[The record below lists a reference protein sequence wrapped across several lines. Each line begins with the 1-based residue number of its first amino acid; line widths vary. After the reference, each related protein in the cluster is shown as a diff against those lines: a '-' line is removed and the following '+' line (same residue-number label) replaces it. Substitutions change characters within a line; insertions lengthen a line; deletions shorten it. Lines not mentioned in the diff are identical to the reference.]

1 MAFDLMDVFVKIG
14 ADTSDLEGG
23 INKAK
28 SLASGLGEGFGGA
41 VSKGV
46 KLVGSAIA
54 AGTAAVGAFAAASVK
69 VGSDFDSSMS
79 QVAATMG
86 VTTDEIGELRDFAM
100 QMGSSTAFSATQAA
114 DALNYM
120 ALAGYDADQ
129 SMEMLPTVLNLA
141 AAGNMDLA
149 RASDMVTDAQT
160 ALGLSFDETT
170 QMVDMMA
177 KTSSKSN
184 TSVEQLGDAILTVG
198 GTAKTLAGGTNELNT
213 ALGILADNSIKGS
226 EGGTKLRNIILS
238 LSSPTDKAAE
248 LLEGLGITTQDAAGN
263 LLPLNDIMG
272 QLGDS
277 LDGLGS
283 AERSAII
290 SEIFNKTDI
299 AAVNALL
306 DTSAERWDELST
318 EIDGAWMSEK
328 SFQDALKGTGL
339 ENAQKK
345 LAKLN
350 ITQEDFEK
358 AAKLSKGSAYEF
370 AQTLAEM
377 AGTDINVILDEMD
390 TNLSDLQRT
399 FDSVTG
405 SAEQMAQTQLDNLAG
420 DVTMFKS
427 ALEGAQLLI
436 SGALTPDLRKFVQFG
451 TEGLQKVSEG
461 FKEGGLSGAMDAF
474 KGVLSDGIKM
484 ITESLPGWVDAGI
497 ELLGALGQGIVD
509 NIPTL
514 LTALEEIGASLAE
527 TLLELMQSAAEGLE
541 EFDWAEMAQNIV
553 DWITTALTSDTAG
566 GILQAGI
573 DIVTNLASGFLDA
586 APVLLDAMSQGM
598 DNITQA
604 INDFDFA
611 SAAQSIVDGIKGYLT
626 SDSMSGFLDS
636 GLALAEALV
645 NAILEAAPT
654 FADGAIEIIGLLAE
668 GLADATTGLLDSAI
682 QIITD
687 LTTYLSDNVGSIVD
701 VGASILSALIDGI
714 TGAIPTL
721 IQNLPTIIDNIVST
735 FETLIP
741 KLAETGVKLIGQLIL
756 GIGEAVPSLIENFPA
771 IIDEIVNI
779 WETFNWLNIG
789 MLIIQGIV
797 QGISDLAQDA
807 PDKMQEIADNCI
819 EAIKN
824 SDWFQAG
831 SRTIELIVD
840 GIMAIADD
848 VKTQVQDI
856 IDKAIDLWNSTDW
869 LSLGTNL
876 VEGIWS
882 GISGGYDWI
891 TQRISEWA
899 GSVFDW
905 FKSVFKIESPSKL
918 MRDQVGKFIGLGV
931 AEGITDT
938 IPEVEDSLGDI
949 TDLVENP
956 DIPDIHFA
964 DIGDADKIN
973 SMFESD
979 TTVENEEKYDNLA
992 EAIVK
997 AFLKANIAVEC
1008 DDREF
1013 GRLVRKIGATT

>member
-14 ADTSDLEGG
+14 ADTSELESG
-23 INKAK
+23 ISKAK

-86 VTTDEIGELRDFAM
+86 VTTDEIGELREFAM
-100 QMGSSTAFSATQAA
+100 EMGSKTAFSATQAA

-248 LLEGLGITTQDAAGN
+248 LLEGLGVTTQDAAGD

-272 QLGDS
+272 QLGES

-283 AERSAII
+283 AERAAII

-306 DTSAERWDELST
+306 DTSTERWDELST

-399 FDSVTG
+399 FDNVTG

-436 SGALTPDLRKFVQFG
+436 SGALTPDLRKFVKFG

-461 FKEGGLSGAMDAF
+461 FKENGLSGAMDAF
-474 KGVLSDGIKM
+474 KEVLSDGLKM
-484 ITESLPGWVDAGI
+484 ITESLPNWINAGV

-514 LTALEEIGASLAE
+514 LTALEQIGSDLADK
-527 TLLELMQSAAEGLE
+527 LLELMKSAADGLE
-541 EFDWAEMAQNIV
+541 DFDWAEAAQNII
-553 DWITTALTSDTAG
+553 DWIADALTSDTASG
-566 GILQAGI
+566 LLQAGI
-573 DIVTNLASGFLDA
+573 DIITKLASGLLEAGPVFLDG
-586 APVLLDAMSQGM
+586 MSQAM
-598 DNITQA
+598 DYITQA

-611 SAAQSIVDGIKGYLT
+611 AAARTIIDGIIGFLT
-626 SDSMSGFLDS
+626 DDNTSKFLDS
-636 GLALAEALV
+636 GVALIESIV
-645 NAILEAAPT
+645 NAIIEAAPT
-654 FADGAIEIIGLLAE
+654 LVDGAIEIIETLAE
-668 GLADATTGLLDSAI
+668 GLADNVNLLITNAASLVAEFSTYVTENAPAMLSAAGDILLALADGIVQSLPTLTEKAAVVVDNFLQSVETLLPQLVSLGVQMVGKIILGLEEESPSLGSAI
-682 QIITD
+682 
-687 LTTYLSDNVGSIVD
+687 V
-701 VGASILSALIDGI
+701 
-714 TGAIPTL
+714 
-721 IQNLPTIIDNIVST
+721 
-735 FETLIP
+735 
-741 KLAETGVKLIGQLIL
+741 QLIKT
-756 GIGEAVPSLIENFPA
+756 
-771 IIDEIVNI
+771 NI
-779 WETFNWLNIG
+779 KFWETFSWWNLG
-789 MLIIQGIV
+789 KLLV
-797 QGISDLAQDA
+797 QGIIDGLKQVWNDVPDNLKEIAEQAWKDFTDVEWIQAGIDVIEKIVKGLIEFFDDPALKLLEIAADVDKKWGDYNWADLGKTLVDGVVKGIGDFGSQIVDALAAKAQEAWENAVNWITGQGESATHESSDGTTHGGSTENGGTPSTLNAPLFTLNSGLDLTDFSDLSVTEAV
-807 PDKMQEIADNCI
+807 ADNNNNI
-819 EAIKN
+819 INNGAIN
-824 SDWFQAG
+824 E
-831 SRTIELIVD
+831 ELTV
-840 GIMAIADD
+840 
-848 VKTQVQDI
+848 
-856 IDKAIDLWNSTDW
+856 
-869 LSLGTNL
+869 
-876 VEGIWS
+876 
-882 GISGGYDWI
+882 
-891 TQRISEWA
+891 
-899 GSVFDW
+899 
-905 FKSVFKIESPSKL
+905 
-918 MRDQVGKFIGLGV
+918 
-931 AEGITDT
+931 
-938 IPEVEDSLGDI
+938 DSLADAFVLALERYG
-949 TDLVENP
+949 LMVE
-956 DIPDIHFA
+956 I
-964 DIGDADKIN
+964 
-973 SMFESD
+973 
-979 TTVENEEKYDNLA
+979 
-992 EAIVK
+992 
-997 AFLKANIAVEC
+997 

-1013 GRLVRKIGATT
+1013 GRIVRKEATA